1 MGQYFIVANTTKKEY
16 LHPHYFGQGLKF
28 AEFPSD
34 GVGVM
39 TALAHLLGQ
48 STDHSGMMYNPEI
61 TGQWIGDH
69 VVIVGDYDESST
81 IYRDAMSP
89 TPEES
94 EYTNIS
100 AKLILHLKNDTFY
113 NEVLNERRLF
123 TSSVSEEVTT
133 SITTGS

>member
-1 MGQYFIVANTTKKEY
+1 MGQYFIIANTTKKEF

-34 GVGVM
+34 GVGAM

-61 TGQWIGDH
+61 TGKWIGDH
-69 VVIVGDYDESST
+69 VVIVGDYDET
-81 IYRDAMSP
+81 HIYRDAMSP
-89 TPEES
+89 SEGES

-100 AKLILHLKNDTFY
+100 EKLVAHLKNDSFY
-113 NEVLNERRLF
+113 NEVLSERRLF
-123 TSSVSEEVTT
+123 TEEV
-133 SITTGS
+133 SNSLTTGS

>member
-1 MGQYFIVANTTKKEY
+1 MGQYFIIANTTKKEF

-34 GVGVM
+34 GVGAM

-48 STDHSGMMYNPEI
+48 STDHSGMMYDPDI

-69 VVIVGDYDESST
+69 VVIVGDYDDSD
-81 IYRDAMSP
+81 IYREAMSL
-89 TPEES
+89 PESES

-100 AKLILHLKNDTFY
+100 EKLVAHLKNDSFY
-113 NEVLNERRLF
+113 NEVLSERRLF
-123 TSSVSEEVTT
+123 TSSMTEEVTT
-133 SITTGS
+133 A

>member
-1 MGQYFIVANTTKKEY
+1 MGQYFIIANTTKKEF

-34 GVGVM
+34 GIGAM

-48 STDHSGMMYNPEI
+48 STDHSGMMYDPDI

-69 VVIVGDYDESST
+69 VVIVGDYDDSD
-81 IYRDAMSP
+81 IYREAMSP
-89 TPEES
+89 PEEES

-100 AKLILHLKNDTFY
+100 EKLVAHLKNDSFY
-113 NEVLNERRLF
+113 NEVLSERQLF
-123 TSSVSEEVTT
+123 TSSMTEEVTT
-133 SITTGS
+133 A